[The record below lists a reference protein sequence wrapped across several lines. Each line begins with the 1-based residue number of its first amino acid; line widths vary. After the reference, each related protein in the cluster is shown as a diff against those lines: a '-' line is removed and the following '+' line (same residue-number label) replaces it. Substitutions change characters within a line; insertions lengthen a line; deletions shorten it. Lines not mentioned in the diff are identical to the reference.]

1 MAAADQFQRELAFP
15 GARITR
21 DEHSESEHVHAYSVA
36 LRGLRERL
44 AEIATQPVDDLRT
57 GHVGGEHRG
66 VRSLGRLQHAHV
78 CGGAVGDDD
87 RYGVDGEQI
96 DERLEEIGLLERGEM
111 GDLVVAED
119 LDAVG
124 VDEVEVPYERRD
136 TGAVAPKLG
145 CAAGLSADPGEPEL
159 VAIVV
164 IQLRD
169 ADLQHAAA
177 RR

>member
-15 GARITR
+15 RARIAR
-21 DEHSESEHVHAYSVA
+21 DEHPESEHVHAYSVA

-57 GHVGGEHRG
+57 GHVGGEHRRARG
-66 VRSLGRLQHAHV
+66 LGRLQHAHI
-78 CGGAVGDDD
+78 GGRSVGDDD
-87 RYGVDGEQI
+87 RNRVDREQI
-96 DERLEEIGLLERGEM
+96 AEHLEEFGLLECGEVS
-111 GDLVVAED
+111 DLVIAED
-119 LDAVG
+119 LDPVG
-124 VDEVEVPYERRD
+124 MDEIEVAYQRRD
-136 TGAVAPKLG
+136 AGTVAPKLG
-145 CAAGLSADPGEPEL
+145 RAAGLSADPGEPEL

-169 ADLQHAAA
+169 ADLQHEAA